1 MAELPVEEGLQSCVP
16 TWMVTYSDT
25 ITLMLC
31 FFVMMLTFS
40 AASEDTHR
48 PAQVSPL
55 KGSRIP
61 PVVPGPP
68 GEENL
73 AAEAP
78 RLSAARLGAG
88 GAERPPMQSESPLDE
103 LKRYY
108 PDVDISQLE
117 QLKGALVIR
126 MPLVEV
132 FGTGLEIGP
141 QGQKVLGPIVKMV
154 RGQAYSVIVRT
165 KVGPGVPEAQ
175 REARSVML
183 SGRMVQHLRQRAGK
197 ACEDIGLSHDVEL
210 GPSPLGDGQCEIA
223 MLEV

>member
-1 MAELPVEEGLQSCVP
+1 MAELPAEEEIQTFVP

-40 AASEDTHR
+40 GASEDAHR

-55 KGSRIP
+55 KGSKIP

-73 AAEAP
+73 ATEAP
-78 RLSAARLGAG
+78 RLSAARLGTG
-88 GAERPPMQSESPLDE
+88 GAEKPPLQSESPLDE
-103 LKRYY
+103 LTRYY
-108 PDVDISQLE
+108 PDVDISHLE

-141 QGQKVLGPIVKMV
+141 QGQKVLDPIVKMV

-165 KVGPGVPEAQ
+165 KVGPGVPETQ

-183 SGRMVQHLRQRAGK
+183 SGRMVQYLRQGAGK

-210 GPSPLGDGQCEIA
+210 GPSPLGDDQCEIA

>member
-1 MAELPVEEGLQSCVP
+1 MAELPASEIKQGVIP
-16 TWMVTYSDT
+16 AWMLTYSDT

-40 AASEDTHR
+40 GASKETYR
-48 PAQVSPL
+48 VPGRGLL
-55 KGSRIP
+55 KGGRVPPPIAGEAGGGDAVSGEQRLMASRLDVQGAEKP
-61 PVVPGPP
+61 PV
-68 GEENL
+68 E
-73 AAEAP
+73 
-78 RLSAARLGAG
+78 
-88 GAERPPMQSESPLDE
+88 SESPLDE

-108 PDVDISQLE
+108 PDVDITQLE